1 MFIINYFKLTINNLN
16 KNAVNYML
24 VNFIAR
30 FLIALTQLYAI
41 SIFTRIHDKASVSVI
56 ILLFGYVIWFNL
68 FEIGLSQTIQN
79 RLNIKKIRIKN
90 IGEIIIFHYIFVI
103 LVATYLLNSNL
114 FSFLLLNNAE
124 IIFSDENKKIFDI
137 GCSILILISN
147 NLLIHRFLIL
157 YKKSKLL
164 NLLLIFQSIITSGLL
179 FLYQKYFNTDQLIS
193 ILIYFIPQLV
203 INFPILLTLFVKTLN
218 SKTNYNIPTDII
230 YILKYTSSFLL
241 ITFLSSFL
249 LGLDYLMISY
259 FSSSEQMLSYHV
271 TIRFFY
277 FSFMMYFAY
286 ITFAA
291 KKINTSTN
299 IYSSFEIRKIKKNTT
314 LIGML
319 CVFSIYIFV
328 LVLNQI
334 GLLEKITNG
343 IDIDSQ
349 ILFGAYVYYSIRV
362 FADTRIVI
370 AQNLSYRL
378 SLIKLYT
385 TQIIISLICMPFL
398 CYFFGGLGVLM
409 SLSLSYISG
418 FFVKLEGK

>member
-1 MFIINYFKLTINNLN
+1 M
-16 KNAVNYML
+16 M

-41 SIFTRIHDKASVSVI
+41 SVFTRIHDSTSMSVM
-56 ILLFGYVIWFNL
+56 ILLFGYIIWFNL
-68 FEIGLSQTIQN
+68 FELGLSQTIQN
-79 RLNIKKIRIKN
+79 RLNIYKLKIKN
-90 IGEIIIFHYIFVI
+90 ISKIILLHYIFVVVI
-103 LVATYLLNSNL
+103 AGLLLNVNL
-114 FSFLLLNNAE
+114 FSFLLLNNTE
-124 IIFSDENKKIFDI
+124 ILFTDENKNNFDI
-137 GCSILILISN
+137 GCSFLILTSN

-164 NLLLIFQSIITSGLL
+164 NLLLICQAIITSGLL
-179 FLYQKYFNTDQLIS
+179 FFYQKYFNAHQLS
-193 ILIYFIPQLV
+193 SLLIYFLPQLF
-203 INFPILLTLFVKTLN
+203 INFPILTILFVRAFN
-218 SKTNYNIPTDII
+218 SKNVRNIPTNLI

-249 LGLDYLMISY
+249 LGLDYFMISY
-259 FSSSEQMLSYHV
+259 FSDSEEMLSYHI

-286 ITFAA
+286 ITFVA

-299 IYSSFEIRKIKKNTT
+299 INDAFEIKKIKKNTAF
-314 LIGML
+314 IGMSSVIL
-319 CVFSIYIFV
+319 IYVFV
-328 LVLNQI
+328 LILNQI
-334 GLLEKITNG
+334 GLLELITNG
-343 IDIDSQ
+343 VNIDNQ
-349 ILFGAYVYYSIRV
+349 ILFGAFVYFSVRV

-370 AQNLSYRL
+370 AQNLSYRI